1 MPKDI
6 EKQLIKKIKNFIWD
20 SDSKSTISQDIL
32 CAPIE
37 QGGKAM
43 LHLEARNEAIELN
56 WLKEL
61 VTQSNPWTYFAN
73 ALLAKHVRSNPKVN
87 TKAQY
92 NYFLQ
97 SWECT
102 QRHLPLGLQ
111 RIMKVKKKY
120 NAQIEALAIPQD
132 VKDNM
137 PIWFHMAGSKDLNI
151 LNNHYYSACLREN
164 HDVQTVGQMNAFI
177 TKFTPQHRQRKECM
191 CSECITDRARGCKK
205 PFECRKLAKNILKC
219 IPPKWHPNDDLTENV
234 DSLTVR
240 EKEENAAAIINNE
253 EIIFDPQVNLQG
265 QIMSAMRVFT
275 SGIDPDNCTPLG
287 QPHMA
292 NNRPKKI
299 YVITSGKHSINEDGD
314 HISGGGVWFK
324 NNTYPNMSIRPPEE
338 LSSIESGELSVILL
352 VLKIVPKN
360 KKLHFCILS

>member
-1 MPKDI
+1 MQIILTRKLAQGQPEIPENVHILQEGEATRILGAWLGNETNEEAVWSPIIEKIDLGLSQWNKIHPTIEGCKIIIQWIVGGKTQYLTVAQGMPKDI

-20 SDSKSTISQDIL
+20 SESKSTVSQDIL

-73 ALLAKHVRSNPKVN
+73 ALLAKHVRSNPKVD

-120 NAQIEALAIPQD
+120 NVQIEALAIPQD
-132 VKDNM
+132 VKD
-137 PIWFHMAGSKDLNI
+137 
-151 LNNHYYSACLREN
+151 YSACLRGN

-177 TKFTPQHRQRKECM
+177 TKFTPQHRQRKEC
-191 CSECITDRARGCKK
+191 T
-205 PFECRKLAKNILKC
+205 
-219 IPPKWHPNDDLTENV
+219 
-234 DSLTVR
+234 
-240 EKEENAAAIINNE
+240 
-253 EIIFDPQVNLQG
+253 
-265 QIMSAMRVFT
+265 
-275 SGIDPDNCTPLG
+275 
-287 QPHMA
+287 
-292 NNRPKKI
+292 
-299 YVITSGKHSINEDGD
+299 YV
-314 HISGGGVWFK
+314 W
-324 NNTYPNMSIRPPEE
+324 
-338 LSSIESGELSVILL
+338 
-352 VLKIVPKN
+352 
-360 KKLHFCILS
+360 